1 MAEQEKAVL
10 VIQVKAFL
18 NNKELQHIHDY
29 AKAQMETGVV
39 VLPVYCEP
47 ILVPEGIEIRFEDN
61 VKEEKHEQTV

>member
-10 VIQVKAFL
+10 VIRTKAFL

-29 AKAQMETGVV
+29 VKAQMETGVV
-39 VLPVYCEP
+39 VLPVYCES

-61 VKEEKHEQTV
+61 DKEEKV